1 MRYLVALG
9 LVLSGS
15 YSYSK
20 TEYGTTNNAAATSLD
35 WVMRNVLPDV
45 GNLEINGVYYQYTPE
60 KVTADDMKVHV
71 QNENIDG
78 TGYIFRETDDWSGLP
93 GGFPIN
99 KVIGVDNIPKALWG
113 DGSIEV
119 EGTGTVTDASVVY
132 SYKFDDS
139 CVSPLSDPSCPGYND
154 ALTAALANITEPV
167 AYDAM
172 GDANV
177 KDVLNNKTEVEEEED
192 DENDEQEEEERL
204 EKVLSEI
211 DIDILD
217 ANALAQNHLMQALSL
232 TANITPYYDLKIP
245 GGTYKETTVLKD
257 STLPDNKRGARVG
270 LAQQLLHNEMVEMQ
284 YNKEE

>member
-1 MRYLVALG
+1 MRFWVVLALA
-9 LVLSGS
+9 LQPS
-15 YSYSK
+15 YSYSEV
-20 TEYGTTNNAAATSLD
+20 EYGTTNNAAATSLD

-45 GNLEINGVYYQYTPE
+45 GNLEINGVYYQYTPN

-154 ALTAALANITEPV
+154 ALNSALANIVEPV
-167 AYDAM
+167 AYDVM
-172 GDANV
+172 GDENV
-177 KDVLNNKTEVEEEED
+177 KDVLNNKTEVKEEED

-211 DIDILD
+211 DIDLLD
-217 ANALAQNHLMQALSL
+217 ANTIAQNHLMQALSL
-232 TANITPYYDLKIP
+232 TANITPYYDLKIQ

-257 STLPDNKRGARVG
+257 STLPDNKKGARVG